1 MFAGVDTHKDTL
13 AVAVIDHA
21 GRVVSQL
28 ELPNQDSGYVR
39 LLALL
44 TSHNVVRVGIEGSGN
59 FGWPAAIYLL
69 KRDVSVVEVPPLMT
83 SRERLSRPGQGKT
96 DPVDAIAI
104 ARITARGDA
113 LPPVRPMTGHAADLR
128 VLTEYRDQL
137 VNERTATAN
146 RVHTDLLWLRPGY
159 QHQLPHLTNISHLH
173 AALQLLD
180 GEDSVRAAVTR
191 ARLDRMLTLTEQLA
205 ELRIQIDALV
215 KASSSTLPELYG
227 VGPVVAAT
235 IIGHVVDV
243 RRYPTRHHFATA
255 NGTAPIPASSGR
267 TVRHR
272 LNRGGN
278 RQLNRAIYTIAITQI
293 RADTEGR
300 AYYQRKRAEGKTSRE
315 ALRCLKR
322 RLSDLIYRR
331 LRADLANAAQPNPS
345 LSIAA

>member
-28 ELPNQDSGYVR
+28 ELPNQDSGYAR

-104 ARITARGDA
+104 ARITAREDA

-128 VLTEYRDQL
+128 VLSEYRDQL

-146 RVHTDLLWLRPGY
+146 RVHTRSAVAAARLPAPAAAPDQHLAPARRAAAIGRRGQRPGRGDSGPAG
-159 QHQLPHLTNISHLH
+159 PHADPH
-173 AALQLLD
+173 
-180 GEDSVRAAVTR
+180 RAAR
-191 ARLDRMLTLTEQLA
+191 
-205 ELRIQIDALV
+205 
-215 KASSSTLPELYG
+215 
-227 VGPVVAAT
+227 
-235 IIGHVVDV
+235 
-243 RRYPTRHHFATA
+243 
-255 NGTAPIPASSGR
+255 
-267 TVRHR
+267 
-272 LNRGGN
+272 
-278 RQLNRAIYTIAITQI
+278 
-293 RADTEGR
+293 
-300 AYYQRKRAEGKTSRE
+300 
-315 ALRCLKR
+315 
-322 RLSDLIYRR
+322 
-331 LRADLANAAQPNPS
+331 
-345 LSIAA
+345 

>member
-83 SRERLSRPGQGKT
+83 SRERLSRPGQGKPAPGAAT
-96 DPVDAIAI
+96 AT
-104 ARITARGDA
+104 ARITAREDA

-146 RVHTDLLWLRPGY
+146 RVHTDLLWLAPRHP
-159 QHQLPHLTNISHLH
+159 P
-173 AALQLLD
+173 
-180 GEDSVRAAVTR
+180 
-191 ARLDRMLTLTEQLA
+191 
-205 ELRIQIDALV
+205 
-215 KASSSTLPELYG
+215 
-227 VGPVVAAT
+227 
-235 IIGHVVDV
+235 
-243 RRYPTRHHFATA
+243 PT
-255 NGTAPIPASSGR
+255 P
-267 TVRHR
+267 
-272 LNRGGN
+272 
-278 RQLNRAIYTIAITQI
+278 
-293 RADTEGR
+293 D
-300 AYYQRKRAEGKTSRE
+300 
-315 ALRCLKR
+315 
-322 RLSDLIYRR
+322 
-331 LRADLANAAQPNPS
+331 
-345 LSIAA
+345 

>member
-21 GRVVSQL
+21 GRVVRQL

-44 TSHNVVRVGIEGSGN
+44 TSYNVVRVGIEGSGN
-59 FGWPAAIYLL
+59 FGWPAATYLL
-69 KRDVSVVEVPPLMT
+69 EGDLSVVDVPPLMT

-104 ARITARGDA
+104 ARITAREDA

-137 VNERTATAN
+137 VTERTATAN

-159 QHQLPHLTNISHLH
+159 QHQLPHLTNIAHLH
-173 AALQLLD
+173 AALELLSGD
-180 GEDSVRAAVTR
+180 DSVPAVTR
-191 ARLDRMLTLTEQLA
+191 RRLARMLTLTEQLA

-215 KASSSTLPELYG
+215 KASGSTLPEVYG

-235 IIGHVVDV
+235 IIGHVSDV

-278 RQLNRAIYTIAITQI
+278 RQLNRALYTIAITQI

-322 RLSDLIYRR
+322 RLSDLIYRT
-331 LRADLANAAQPNPS
+331 LRADLANAAQRTPT